1 MTQPNVDFRS
11 ELAGQAEALRSLAR
25 QLVRSDDA
33 EDIAQQAMV
42 NALSQ
47 STRPRSLRPWLRQ
60 VLRNE
65 HRAFTRRTIRR
76 RTREQVMDTVDAT
89 EGVEDATARAEM
101 VGALHEALATL
112 DAPYRRVLEAKF
124 FEDRTAADIARSEG
138 CPAGTIRWRV
148 QEGLRRMRRTLDE
161 RYEDRAT
168 WTCGMAAVFA
178 LPLPSSGSS
187 PGEPSMIK
195 TTMLKWTGAGLLTAG
210 ALAVAFTSV
219 GEADGSEPSVA
230 KAASADGAPTAQARP
245 ASRPGGPTAR
255 TTQAPAEAAMPPAP
269 TPSDAEPGCDGT
281 CPEPSCDG
289 ECPPEPGCGGGCAPE
304 FSGLPSF
311 GSCLDDYPLGPYD
324 RVQLSLQTAMPDD
337 DGHAVIESVEVTS
350 QGEPDD
356 SLKPCLEGLL
366 MGATLTVPPGHA
378 ETMHIGVVLTGDGA
392 PAEDY
397 QQRSDAPEDL
407 PTPTEYVRSHDV
419 PTRTEGQAPTELVV
433 ECAEFDCPFCNK
445 ARATLDQVVDEHPEA
460 SVAWL
465 HNPLAVHPGAMVA
478 ARASVAAHAQGAF
491 WAMHERLFDSPE
503 RRSEAD
509 MIAIAT
515 ELKLD
520 VARFEADMKS
530 AETQARIERESQ
542 ICRASGGNGTPSFF
556 VDEHLVVGAQPYE
569 SFAEYLQ

>member
-11 ELAGQAEALRSLAR
+11 ELAGQAGALRSLAR
-25 QLVRSDDA
+25 HLVRSDDA

-42 NALSQ
+42 SALSQ
-47 STRPRSLRPWLRQ
+47 PTRPRSLRPWLRQ

-65 HRAFTRRTIRR
+65 HRAFTRRTVRR
-76 RTREQVMDTVDAT
+76 RYREQVAGDFGEA
-89 EGVEDATARAEM
+89 EGIEDAAERAQM
-101 VGALHEALATL
+101 IGVLHEALAGL

-168 WTCGMAAVFA
+168 WTCGMAAAFA
-178 LPLPSSGSS
+178 LPLPSSGSP

-195 TTMLKWTGAGLLTAG
+195 TTMLKWTGAGLLATG
-210 ALAVAFTSV
+210 AAAVAFTSV
-219 GEADGSEPSVA
+219 GEADGSEPTTTLATATVT
-230 KAASADGAPTAQARP
+230 APTSEAATSQRSGPAPRSAETP
-245 ASRPGGPTAR
+245 ASLTA
-255 TTQAPAEAAMPPAP
+255 TPESSSDDAEPSCDGTCPP
-269 TPSDAEPGCDGT
+269 EPGCDG
-281 CPEPSCDG
+281 
-289 ECPPEPGCGGGCAPE
+289 ECPAEPGCGGGCAPE

-311 GSCLDDYPLGPYD
+311 GSCLDEYPLGPYD
-324 RVQLSLQTAMPDD
+324 RVHIMLGTAMPDAQ
-337 DGHAVIESVEVTS
+337 GQAVVDSVEIS
-350 QGEPDD
+350 SEGEPDK
-356 SLKPCLEGLL
+356 SLQPCLEKLL
-366 MGATLTVPPGHA
+366 TGTTLSVPPGHG
-378 ETMHIGVVLTGDGA
+378 EEVHIGLVLTGDGA

-397 QQRSDAPEDL
+397 QERAEAPDDL
-407 PTPTEYVRSHDV
+407 PTPSEYVRSHDV
-419 PTRTEGQAPTELVV
+419 PMRSEGKAPTEVVV
-433 ECAEFDCPFCNK
+433 ECAEFDCPFCNR
-445 ARATLDQVVDEHPEA
+445 ARATLDQVVDEHPDV

-465 HNPLAVHPGAMVA
+465 HNPLPMHPGAMVT

-491 WAMHERLFDSPE
+491 WEMHERLFDEPE

-520 VARFEADMKS
+520 IPRFEADMNS
-530 AETQARIERESQ
+530 EQTRAEIDRQSE
-542 ICRASGGNGTPSFF
+542 ICRASGGRGTPSFF

-569 SFAEYLQ
+569 SFAEHLR